1 MYQPEEVD
9 VVLKF
14 NADANGDFVETD
26 GSVKSRIRYLFGF
39 SGPRIQLDEVDTE
52 GFEAMGRRF
61 RVAAIAKFTVAGIAY
76 TTDFNDVWRRK
87 Q

>member
-39 SGPRIQLDEVDTE
+39 SGPRIQLDEAYTE
-52 GFEAMGRRF
+52 DFEAMGRRF

-76 TTDFNDVWRRK
+76 TTDFDDVWRRK